1 MYLLPGILPDL
12 QTFLKLFCSM
22 KLNFYLLLTIFFFGS
37 FGFAVPVP
45 PVPKTGAVYDE
56 ARLLSAGE
64 TQVFNRIADV
74 LYRQTGV
81 GMAAAIFENIENE
94 EARDFAGKVAHAWG
108 IGGKTD
114 EGILIFIAMDQ
125 KRRSVEV
132 GYGAE
137 GYLPDA
143 LVERLQQET
152 LVPAFR
158 RQEYGSGILTLAWS
172 LAEEV
177 AREKNVT
184 LPADSIEN
192 FIPERQRSPEA
203 NPLVGL
209 ILIAVIVIIIM
220 KSNKR
225 GGRPG
230 GGIFIPPS
238 IFGGG
243 FGAGSGSSRRGS
255 APRSFGG
262 FGGGRFGGGGSGGSW

>member
-1 MYLLPGILPDL
+1 
-12 QTFLKLFCSM
+12 M
-22 KLNFYLLLTIFFFGS
+22 KLKITLFLTILFLS
-37 FGFAVPVP
+37 SWVFAVPVP
-45 PVPKTGAVYDE
+45 PSPENGAVYDE

-64 TQVFNRIADV
+64 TQIFNRIADV
-74 LYRQTGV
+74 LYQQTGV
-81 GMAAAIFENIENE
+81 AIAAAIFKDIGSE

-108 IGGKTD
+108 VGGKTD
-114 EGILIFIAMDQ
+114 EGILIFIALDQ

-158 RQEYGSGILTLAWS
+158 RQEYGNGILALAWS
-172 LAEEV
+172 LAEAV
-177 AREKNVT
+177 AKEKNIT
-184 LPADSIEN
+184 LSADSIEN
-192 FIPERQRSPEA
+192 FIPEKRQSPQA

-209 ILIAVIVIIIM
+209 ILIILIVIIII
-220 KSNKR
+220 KNNKR

-230 GGIFIPPS
+230 GRIFIPPS
-238 IFGGG
+238 VFGGG
-243 FGAGSGSSRRGS
+243 FGAGYGGSRRGS
-255 APRSFGG
+255 APGSFGG